1 MKSKNIQI
9 IYGVCGI
16 LMGFFILQELFPILF
31 TLPTTPN
38 SYLILMNFPLI
49 TGIIAVIIPIITA
62 RSFIKSPIDE
72 YKWLNSTRIL
82 YAIFLISALIALFLP
97 YVSYNGIRMD
107 IGIKYSIYG
116 GLFGLILTIF
126 GFTQL
131 ISNRIFFGFLIG
143 TAGSTIAISGYLK
156 FFLYI
161 LQQYN
166 TRFEIGFYIGIIV
179 WVLLLSLNLIFS
191 LKSYT
196 PNQILM
202 KQ

>member
-1 MKSKNIQI
+1 MKLKNIQI

-16 LMGFFILQELFPILF
+16 LLGFFIIQELFPILF

-49 TGIIAVIIPIITA
+49 TGIIVVIIPIITA
-62 RSFIKSPIDE
+62 RSFMKSPIDE

-97 YVSYNGIRMD
+97 YVSYNGIRID

-143 TAGSTIAISGYLK
+143 TAGSTIAISGYFK